1 MIISHQIVCVH
12 PSLVAPLEHLNYSR
26 NVGSLSL
33 FYKYYF
39 DRCSS
44 ELDAMVPLGPSLGR
58 PTRYSNRL
66 HDFSATIP
74 GCYNNV
80 YANSFFP
87 RTPRLWNY
95 LSVECFHVTYNL
107 DGFKSR
113 VNRHVS
119 FLGFFL
125 NSSSL

>member
-1 MIISHQIVCVH
+1 MIISHQIVCVS
-12 PSLVAPLEHLNYSR
+12 PTLAAPLEHLNYSR

-39 DRCSS
+39 DRCSP
-44 ELDAMVPLGPSLGR
+44 ELDELVPLGPSRGR
-58 PTRYSNRL
+58 STRYSNRL

-87 RTPRLWNY
+87 GTPR
-95 LSVECFHVTYNL
+95 
-107 DGFKSR
+107 SR
-113 VNRHVS
+113 PII
-119 FLGFFL
+119 
-125 NSSSL
+125 